1 MAAPLNRQAAH
12 LLLPPSSSSSSSAE
26 IAAESVLELRRS
38 GVLQRLSRSEA
49 PADATEVHRLLVRCD
64 SLVGQDSR
72 QGFLLARELLRALP
86 WSHVSAHAS
95 KWVSSG
101 IANLR
106 YAPREIVGVLDI
118 LMGSASRDRP
128 EYHRAVV
135 APNLASYA
143 GAMLNVADSTQEP
156 AVLLPLLGSLAAQV
170 RLHPSSCRPLAPRI
184 HKLCAVLLFDRGILV
199 PQATKLLSALHLTG
213 KGAAGAAELWSATMA
228 SVLAEARAAWAACS
242 STFVES
248 QEWQAAANSTATTM
262 MPPLPSDSLE
272 ALPLA
277 QRRLGL
283 LLGRPPMQGMLPC
296 LLGEATS
303 SPVPVPTGALYSLA
317 HAILAVSPSSP
328 PRQHPPVDASVHAA
342 QVACLAGAHM
352 SAINLLVAL
361 HLTVDRGVCSSRQAD
376 TVARLLAFVEGS
388 HYSSAHRFVAFK
400 AISMLGLPLDPQA
413 RLVLRASRACLA
425 QISRLLLHTHA
436 EQQQQQQQ
444 QASASTS
451 RPTKRAKRAYESDD
465 LGLASQERRGLAD
478 VDGDERA
485 ACMAAMAC
493 LPALFG
499 LLTTYLTPE
508 HHDLAHTTALLL
520 AAVAEVSMAS
530 DSAICAA
537 SLSALADVVALSRGS
552 LLALLMARAGLQG
565 ATAACSPDAGLRAA
579 GAKLRGA
586 LDAALH
592 PRLPLRLDLKLQQDE
607 ALPTSWTVSVGQ
619 QGEEDSLKLPKV
631 EIEEQPGSNEATAM
645 EQVLGIRPAAAAAL
659 PLAPPS
665 PSPHPPSPSQQQQL
679 RTASAPSGPVSAAA
693 PTTTT
698 TSSPSPAVTAATAA
712 AIRERF
718 SPDPVKPV
726 RRPSTPRIGSPG
738 ASPDRKSNA
747 ASGGATTAAAAFM
760 NSVARGGGGQSGAG
774 SPTSAL
780 TPKISSPLAAGRKLG
795 PERPVDEDTVME
807 SAGGRRGGGAAD
819 DVDDDDDDDDEGIPE
834 LDLGSSDEEDE

>member
-1 MAAPLNRQAAH
+1 M
-12 LLLPPSSSSSSSAE
+12 
-26 IAAESVLELRRS
+26 
-38 GVLQRLSRSEA
+38 
-49 PADATEVHRLLVRCD
+49 
-64 SLVGQDSR
+64 
-72 QGFLLARELLRALP
+72 
-86 WSHVSAHAS
+86 
-95 KWVSSG
+95 
-101 IANLR
+101 
-106 YAPREIVGVLDI
+106 
-118 LMGSASRDRP
+118 
-128 EYHRAVV
+128 
-135 APNLASYA
+135 
-143 GAMLNVADSTQEP
+143 
-156 AVLLPLLGSLAAQV
+156 
-170 RLHPSSCRPLAPRI
+170 
-184 HKLCAVLLFDRGILV
+184 LLFDRGILV

-228 SVLAEARAAWAACS
+228 SVLAEARAAWASCS

-248 QEWQAAANSTATTM
+248 QGWQAAANSTATTM
-262 MPPLPSDSLE
+262 MPPLPSDPLE

-283 LLGRPPMQGMLPC
+283 LLGRPPMQGVLPC
-296 LLGEATS
+296 LLGEATP

-361 HLTVDRGVCSSRQAD
+361 HLTVDRGVCASRQAD
-376 TVARLLAFVEGS
+376 TVTRLLAFVESS
-388 HYSSAHRFVAFK
+388 HYSSAHRFIAFK
-400 AISMLGLPLDPQA
+400 ALSMLGLPLDPQA

-425 QISRLLLHTHA
+425 QTSRLLLHTHTHA
-436 EQQQQQQQ
+436 EQQQQQ

-478 VDGDERA
+478 VAGDERA
-485 ACMAAMAC
+485 ACMAAMAN
-493 LPALFG
+493 LPALYG

-565 ATAACSPDAGLRAA
+565 ATAACSPDIGLRAA

-645 EQVLGIRPAAAAAL
+645 EQVLGIRPTAAAAH

-665 PSPHPPSPSQQQQL
+665 PSPHPPSPSQQQL

-738 ASPDRKSNA
+738 ASPDRKSHA

-795 PERPVDEDTVME
+795 PERAVDEDAVME
-807 SAGGRRGGGAAD
+807 NAGGRRGGGGGGD
-819 DVDDDDDDDDEGIPE
+819 DVDDDVDDDDDEGIPE